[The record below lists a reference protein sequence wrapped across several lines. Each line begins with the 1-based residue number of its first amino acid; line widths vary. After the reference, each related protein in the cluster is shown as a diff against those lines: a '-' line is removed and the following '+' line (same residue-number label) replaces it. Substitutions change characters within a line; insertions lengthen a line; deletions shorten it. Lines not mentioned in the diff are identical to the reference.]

1 MKRNDRNWDV
11 FKVLRAINFCDTQVI
26 NPNEYAIIRTIF
38 MHVAEG
44 GTSVQKLADESAV
57 SQASVSRFIRKLGY
71 KSFDEFRYHFSRDLE
86 QLYHNRNNMHTVT
99 FPDRDCL
106 YEDIYQSAV
115 SNLNATM
122 MKTDRDVLKNVVS
135 RLDNARSVSICG
147 DDHTLSIFYTF
158 QLDLM
163 ARAVP
168 TFLFK
173 NEEIQNMNA
182 SCLQDG
188 DVLLFLNVFADFVH
202 PEQLEIL
209 RQLRKKSGV
218 YMVGLFQDENA
229 QLKELFDEYVLYGN
243 GGSMND
249 GFYSLWMLSQIMSE
263 LLYSL

>member
-1 MKRNDRNWDV
+1 MKRNENHDGLC
-11 FKVLRAINFCDTQVI
+11 KALRAINYCDTQVI
-26 NPNEYAIIRTIF
+26 NPNEYAIIRTNF
-38 MHVAEG
+38 MHVAEEG
-44 GTSVQKLADESAV
+44 KSVQQLADESAI

-71 KSFDEFRYHFSRDLE
+71 RSFEEFRYHFSRDFE
-86 QLYHNRNNMHTVT
+86 TLYMDRKAMHTAM
-99 FPDRDCL
+99 FPDMNCL
-106 YEDIYQSAV
+106 YEDVYQRAV

-122 MKTDRDVLKNVVS
+122 QKIDRDVLKRVVTKM
-135 RLDNARSVSICG
+135 DNARSVSICG

-163 ARAVP
+163 ARGVP

-182 SCLQDG
+182 SALQDG
-188 DVLLFLNVFADFVH
+188 NVLLFLNVFSDFVH

-209 RQLRKKSGV
+209 QQLRKKSDV
-218 YMVGLFQDENA
+218 YTVGLFQDDGLED
-229 QLKELFDEYVLYGN
+229 LFDAYVLYGN

-263 LLYSL
+263 LLYAV